1 MAFLFGSHGK
11 KVNIC
16 PVENGGTNAN
26 TVAKARNNLGLGD
39 TDEALPVAN
48 GGTGAANATNARSN
62 LGATSRRAVATTK
75 TSYKTSA
82 PTLST
87 DFANV
92 LWGPITVSVN
102 SNNQATV
109 ALSTFAISGYTL
121 LAVTSVKAGR
131 SVHSIEGFETDENN
145 LSITYDLNGASLPT
159 TINVNCLYVKTNIIN
174 Q

>member
-1 MAFLFGSHGK
+1 MAFLFGAHGK
-11 KVNIC
+11 KVDTC
-16 PVENGGTNAN
+16 PIENGGTNAN

-39 TDEALPVAN
+39 TDGALPVAN

-62 LGATSRRAVATTK
+62 LGATSRRTVTTTK

-92 LWGPITVSVN
+92 LWGPIAVSVD
-102 SNNQATV
+102 SNRQATV

-121 LAVTSVKAGR
+121 LAVTSVKSGR
-131 SVHSIEGFETDENN
+131 NSHNIDGFETDENN
-145 LSITYDLNGASLPT
+145 LSITYDLNGASLST
-159 TINVNCLYVKTNIIN
+159 MISVNCLYVKTNIIN